1 VKKELILQRFL
12 TALPVRMEA
21 AKGSP
26 ELHSVILEVDDNSGQ
41 ALSIRRHTVRG
52 D

>member
-1 VKKELILQRFL
+1 
-12 TALPVRMEA
+12 MEA
-21 AKGSP
+21 AKASA
-26 ELHSVILEVDDNSGQ
+26 ELHSVILEVDENTGK

>member
-1 VKKELILQRFL
+1 
-12 TALPVRMEA
+12 VRMEA

-26 ELHSVILEVDDNSGQ
+26 ELHSVILEVNENTGQ
-41 ALSIRRHTVRG
+41 AITIRRHTIRG